1 MKTLAFVTM
10 ILASVALSSTASA
23 RNYTIHGTICRPE
36 PANIGNAEYD
46 QYGVHNTS
54 TTSTLTVECPLPLAY
69 PESGPPPL
77 LNEVDFTVY
86 TRNRS
91 QDVECAVEQVDAD
104 GNTEG
109 LLINRT
115 FNQGPGSG
123 PIVLPIGPGPILK
136 DGSGMLRLR
145 CTIAPVDSGWFSHVT
160 SIFVQTSE

>member
-1 MKTLAFVTM
+1 MKTLTLVAM
-10 ILASVALSSTASA
+10 ILASATVSSTASA

-36 PANIGNAEYD
+36 PASLGNAEYD

-54 TTSTLTVECPLPLAY
+54 TTTTITVECPLPLAY

-77 LNEVDFTVY
+77 VNEVDLRSIPGTA
-86 TRNRS
+86 S

-104 GNTEG
+104 GNIRG

-115 FNQGPGSG
+115 FRQGPGSG

-136 DGSGMLRLR
+136 DATGMLRLR
-145 CTIAPVDSGWFSHVT
+145 CTIPPVDSGWFSHVT